1 MIRPCGWF
9 EGFAMARRLEGKVA
23 LITGGTSGIGEAT
36 VELFA
41 REGARVLFTG
51 RNAEKGADIEASL
64 GPEVRFHRADV
75 SIEADI
81 EASVRATLDVFG
93 RLDVLF
99 NNAGGPTRG
108 TVDTVTQADV
118 AYACNLLL
126 GSVVLGIRH
135 AAPVMKAQGGG
146 AIINNAS
153 VSSNRTHMGEYLY
166 SIMKAGVVHATRMAG
181 MELGRHGISVNCIS
195 PGAIAT
201 PIFFGGSQV
210 AAGMEEGKADAKLA
224 KLTANLS
231 KATPMRRSGLP
242 IDIAYAAL
250 FLASDEG
257 RYINC
262 HDLVVDGGM
271 TAGGRVNY
279 E

>member
-1 MIRPCGWF
+1 
-9 EGFAMARRLEGKVA
+9 MAGRLDGKVA

-41 REGARVLFTG
+41 REGAQVVFTG
-51 RNAEKGADIEASL
+51 RNAEKGEQLQKAL
-64 GPEVRFHRADV
+64 GARTRFFRADV
-75 SIEADI
+75 SQEADSQ
-81 EASVRATLDVFG
+81 ASVEEALKTFG

-99 NNAGGPTRG
+99 SNAGGPTRG
-108 TVDTVTQADV
+108 SVETVTPDDFSHA
-118 AYACNLLL
+118 ANLLL
-126 GSVVLGIRH
+126 GSVIFGIKH

-153 VSSNRTHMGEYLY
+153 VSSNRTHMGGYLY
-166 SIMKAGVVHATRMAG
+166 SVMKAGVVHATRMAG
-181 MELGRHGISVNCIS
+181 MELGRHGISVNSIS
-195 PGAIAT
+195 PGAVAT
-201 PIFFGGSQV
+201 PIFFGGSIE
-210 AAGMEEGKADAKLA
+210 AANMPPDKAEGKLA
-224 KLTANLS
+224 RLTANLS
-231 KATPMRRSGLP
+231 KATPVRRSGLP
-242 IDIAYAAL
+242 VDIAYAAL

-271 TAGGRVNY
+271 TAGGRTNF